1 MSVRKGNDVLAG
13 SAPIKIDS
21 ALNANSANPVQNS
34 VITTAINN
42 INSSIVDI
50 NTTLDNKQ
58 DTISAGSG
66 ITITDNTVAVSN
78 LDCGTMS

>member
-21 ALNANSANPVQNS
+21 ALNANSANPVQNA

-42 INSSIVDI
+42 INSSIAYI
-50 NTTLDNKQ
+50 NTALDNKQ
-58 DTISAGSG
+58 DIISAGDG
-66 ITITDNTVAVSN
+66 ITITNNTVAVGD